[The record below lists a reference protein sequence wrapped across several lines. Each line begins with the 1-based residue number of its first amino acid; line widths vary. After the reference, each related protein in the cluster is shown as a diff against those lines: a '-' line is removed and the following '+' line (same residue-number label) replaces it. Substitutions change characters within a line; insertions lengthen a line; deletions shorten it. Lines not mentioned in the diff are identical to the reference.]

1 MARLA
6 VGNADDAL
14 DIVQDAMLKLVQR
27 YSGRAESEWGAL
39 FHRILQRRIYD
50 WYRRNGVRRR
60 WRVWL
65 GGDDPDQGDPLENF
79 PDASGREP
87 GQQLGNARAMG
98 DLETAL
104 AALPL
109 RQQQVFMLRA
119 VEGLDVA
126 QTAQAM
132 GCSTGSVKT
141 HYARALARLRDELK
155 AHEP

>member
-6 VGNADDAL
+6 VGNTDDAL

-87 GQQLGNARAMG
+87 GQQLGNARAMS

-126 QTAQAM
+126 QTAQVM

-141 HYARALARLRDELK
+141 HYARALTRLRDELK
-155 AHEP
+155 GHEP